1 MVARFYQGADL
12 LLPSSFFFSS
22 PSPTSRSQWALP
34 DVIASS
40 RSQWVLPDLNRETRS
55 AVDTAGPQL
64 RAPYPSQ
71 IGCQIE
77 CQMMCQ
83 IECQK
88 IYQVEYVEW
97 QNICQNKCQ
106 IECRIECEIEFQ
118 IEWQNIYLYIHIY
131 IYVLICIY
139 IYMSYH
145 NISFQMTIP
154 KCQNLCLGVGITRSK
169 VVFFRSAAWSRL
181 RSKTAFNVLNIVHL
195 IFVAHAWRAWIPSIH
210 QVPWSGASFY
220 WFLAIDSHGQPGSRH
235 AQTSINRFTS
245 ISKQII

>member
-1 MVARFYQGADL
+1 MATRFYQGADL

-40 RSQWVLPDLNRETRS
+40 RSQWVLPDPNRETRS

-64 RAPYPSQ
+64 RAPELSGHCRTPTASAISQ
-71 IGCQIE
+71 SDRMPDRMSDDVSDRMSE
-77 CQMMCQ
+77 
-83 IECQK
+83 
-88 IYQVEYVEW
+88 
-97 QNICQNKCQ
+97 NISGR
-106 IECRIECEIEFQ
+106 ICRMAKYMSDRMPDRMRDRIANRISE
-118 IEWQNIYLYIHIY
+118 HIY
-131 IYVLICIY
+131 IYFNIY

-145 NISFQMTIP
+145 NISFQMTIQW
-154 KCQNLCLGVGITRSK
+154 QNLCLGVGITRSK
-169 VVFFRSAAWSRL
+169 VVFFTSAAWSRL
-181 RSKTAFNVLNIVHL
+181 RSKTAFDVLNIVHL

-220 WFLAIDSHGQPGSRH
+220 WFLPLILMDSLAPDMFKHLSTDLP
-235 AQTSINRFTS
+235 